1 MKQYLNVLRQIMEH
15 GHDHGDR
22 TGVGRR
28 SVFATQE
35 RFNLQEGFPL
45 VTTRK
50 IFTKGIIEELLW
62 FIRGST
68 DNKELT
74 DKKVNIWNQWA
85 LSEHDI
91 EIFADKYSEGNP
103 DFRAALVTKM
113 STKLNGI
120 GPMYGHVW
128 RNAPND
134 KIHILWPDVKLDN
147 IPHDKLLQYNE
158 EYNKLSAEHNPI
170 EGPLPSYE
178 EFCKMRYYSTIDQL
192 NELVIGLKVRPFSSR
207 HIVTAW
213 VPQITPFEGLSPQE
227 NIMLERGALAAC
239 HMMFQC
245 FVTPGEE
252 GEKNKL
258 SLQVYIR

>member
-1 MKQYLNVLRQIMEH
+1 MRQYLHVLNQIMNQ
-15 GHDHGDR
+15 GHDHSDR

-28 SVFATQE
+28 SIFATQE

-50 IFTKGIIEELLW
+50 IHINSIIQELLW
-62 FIRGST
+62 FITGST

-85 LSEHDI
+85 LTEHDI
-91 EIFADKYSEGNP
+91 ELFADKHCEGNE
-103 DFRAALVTKM
+103 DFRKAIVTKM
-113 STKLNGI
+113 STLTNGI

-134 KIHILWPDVKLDN
+134 KIHILWPDIKMEN
-147 IPHDKLLQYNE
+147 IPHDKLLKYNE
-158 EYNKLSAEHNPI
+158 EFNKLTDEHNPI
-170 EGPLPSYE
+170 EGELPTYE

-192 NELVIGLKVRPFSSR
+192 NELVINLKARPFSSR
-207 HIVTAW
+207 HIVSAW
-213 VPQITPFEGLSPQE
+213 VPQLVPFETLSPQE
-227 NIMLERGALAAC
+227 NIMLERGSLAAC

-245 FVTPGEE
+245 FVTPGNE